1 MIQLD
6 FSDEEIQ
13 ALHQERLSDPHP
25 RVRRRLEALY
35 FKSQPRPHHA
45 SGRLLDIT
53 KPPWVGDVRTAQQGG
68 IESRK
73 AGQCHRPQR
82 ALAPDAT
89 RIAPALQPHP
99 PPTLAAARERLSPLS
114 GVSRSP
120 AQGGQ
125 LLKQRGRQRRT
136 RGVLPAQAMTDQPRR
151 LQAGFREPPLAPRL
165 AAANAAQR
173 AGLFVDAAHC
183 GYGPFRTGVCRVV
196 RLGLPPPAGR
206 QRVNS

>member
-1 MIQLD
+1 MN
-6 FSDEEIQ
+6 
-13 ALHQERLSDPHP
+13 
-25 RVRRRLEALY
+25 
-35 FKSQPRPHHA
+35 
-45 SGRLLDIT
+45 IT
-53 KPPWVGDVRTAQQGG
+53 NPPLVGYVRTAQQGG

-114 GVSRSP
+114 GVSRRP

-151 LQAGFREPPLAPRL
+151 LQAGFREPQLAPRR
-165 AAANAAQR
+165 AAAKAAQR
-173 AGLFVDAAHC
+173 AGFFVDAAHF
-183 GYGPFRTGVCRVV
+183 GYGAFLTGVCSVV
-196 RLGLPPPAGR
+196 R
-206 QRVNS
+206 